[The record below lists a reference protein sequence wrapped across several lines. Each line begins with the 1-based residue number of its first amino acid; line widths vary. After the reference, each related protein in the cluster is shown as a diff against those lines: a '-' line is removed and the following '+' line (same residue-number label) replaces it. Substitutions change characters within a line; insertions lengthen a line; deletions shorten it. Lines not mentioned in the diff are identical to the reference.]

1 MWWKKKEDPFVL
13 QQIQDERSILDD
25 SVNILKT
32 TTNIDTFI
40 SRFQLCLEKIRYFE
54 SIKRDSRLPSDMQR
68 QLSET
73 IQQFSTSQE
82 ALMTD
87 FLVRFCKE
95 ALQKANTLKSKKGK
109 RSHLTSA
116 YDQLKDTDFF
126 ADTPRYEEI
135 LSFLQQKI
143 DTLSS
148 VDPAQV
154 ARAKMKKLRT
164 KSDLILL
171 RYLNGTKVGDRIPN
185 YFQTVYHLDAEEYIQ
200 TFLTRGVLTY
210 APFRDTLSHQTIA
223 ALQEAAVKIGI
234 PAPKGKKEAIID
246 TLLAAAPE
254 AELKAVFPERYY
266 RVTDAGQAALS
277 ALSDDEYYDRIP
289 KPVQMP
295 PEQRKAK
302 AIEEYLNALEAAQQL
317 KPLGID
323 YVYTVRTAQDDSVCP
338 ACKSQEGITRNVF
351 EAVLGKNYPP
361 FDECTCDCCRCF
373 AIHDIVFNK

>member
-1 MWWKKKEDPFVL
+1 MWWKKKEDPFV
-13 QQIQDERSILDD
+13 QQIQAERRILGDSI
-25 SVNILKT
+25 NILKT
-32 TTNIDTFI
+32 TTNINTFI

-54 SIKRDSRLPSDMQR
+54 SIKRESRLPSDMQR

-73 IQQFSTSQE
+73 IQQFSTLQE

-143 DTLSS
+143 DTLGS

-171 RYLNGTKVGDRIPN
+171 RYLNGTKVGDRVPN

-210 APFRDTLSHQTIA
+210 APFRDTLAHQTIA

-234 PAPKGKKEAIID
+234 PVPKGKKEAIID

-277 ALSDDEYYDRIP
+277 ALSDDEYYERIP
-289 KPVQMP
+289 KPVQMT

-338 ACKSQEGITRNVF
+338 VCKSQEGITRNVF

-361 FDECTCDCCRCF
+361 FDECNCDFCRCR
-373 AIHDIVFNK
+373 ASHDIIFNK